1 MSKKQIKPRTAFSL
15 LEGDVVKKL
24 SGLRDNHYDLII
36 TSPPYNIGKVYER
49 GSKLDLQGYVKW
61 LNSVIDL
68 LVKKLKDTGSIC
80 WQVGNYVND
89 GEVFPLDIFFYS
101 AFKKHNMQLRNRI
114 VWHFNFGLHSTK
126 RLSGRYETILW
137 FTKTEKYK
145 FNSDAIRVPQLYPG
159 KRHSE
164 KKKGRAG
171 KLSGNPLGKNATD
184 FWIFSA
190 EQHFAESSVWELP
203 NVKANH
209 PEKTIHPCQFPLEL
223 AERCVL
229 AFTDANDLVLD
240 PFVGAGINLFLS
252 AAKASVPQERWTSD
266 KKEKKKMLT
275 TTIINGLVICLRK
288 IIEADSPHDFEFYRK
303 KFGNDLVN
311 FQFGTYKSSQYVR
324 MGQGLYDKFF
334 AG

>member
-240 PFVGAGINLFLS
+240 PFVGAGTSAVAALKHGRRAVGIDKDADFLNI
-252 AAKASVPQERWTSD
+252 ARERIAD
-266 KKEKKKMLT
+266 
-275 TTIINGLVICLRK
+275 LRK
-288 IIEADSPHDFEFYRK
+288 
-303 KFGNDLVN
+303 
-311 FQFGTYKSSQYVR
+311 GTLKTRPLGKPVYKPNAR
-324 MGQGLYDKFF
+324 DKVS
-334 AG
+334 ALPNEWKLIRAKDDEIGHA